1 MTHQDDHVTAVR
13 RLLADVVNEERPEE
27 VLIRRQGYVGQ
38 TDYSIRLQPKP
49 LADPLR
55 CLTGAG
61 ELGAKD
67 SDLLGGQG
75 EVDE

>member
-1 MTHQDDHVTAVR
+1 MTHQEDHVTAIR
-13 RLLADVVNEERPEE
+13 HLLADVVNEERPEE

-38 TDYSIRLQPKP
+38 NDYSVRLQAKT

-61 ELGAKD
+61 KLGAKD
-67 SDLLGGQG
+67 SDLLGG
-75 EVDE
+75 